1 MGKHNNP
8 SIHLARRQIV
18 DLRFLGASW
27 EDISEIVHRTPQYC
41 KWIYYQPAQRLMRH
55 DLRDRVAQSI
65 ADCKAQRVAQ
75 CIQPQHSPQVRVAY
89 TRAIAAQ
96 TLALADRGP
105 AQAALEA
112 WMARVSGQ
120 AVDPSM
126 CPLCG
131 AARVDVMAAGEG
143 DNGSIEGDNGSIEG
157 QTGQLDRPP
166 V

>member
-1 MGKHNNP
+1 
-8 SIHLARRQIV
+8 
-18 DLRFLGASW
+18 
-27 EDISEIVHRTPQYC
+27 
-41 KWIYYQPAQRLMRH
+41 MRH

-75 CIQPQHSPQVRVAY
+75 CIQPQHSPQVRAAY

-120 AVDPSM
+120 AVDPGV

-131 AARVDVMAAGEG
+131 AARADVATGEG
-143 DNGSIEGDNGSIEG
+143 DNGSIEGDNGAIEG
-157 QTGQLDRPP
+157 QTGQRDR
-166 V
+166 

>member
-1 MGKHNNP
+1 M
-8 SIHLARRQIV
+8 
-18 DLRFLGASW
+18 
-27 EDISEIVHRTPQYC
+27 
-41 KWIYYQPAQRLMRH
+41 
-55 DLRDRVAQSI
+55 
-65 ADCKAQRVAQ
+65 
-75 CIQPQHSPQVRVAY
+75 RVAY

-96 TLALADRGP
+96 TLSLATDRGP

-120 AVDPSM
+120 AVDPGV

-143 DNGSIEGDNGSIEG
+143 DNGSIEGDNGAPG
-157 QTGQLDRPP
+157 TGTGQLDRPP